1 MSGGHFGYAQ
11 YKIDQIADQISE
23 VIRRNDESPFPYRPE
38 VVQRLI
44 EAVNAL
50 EVAFVYAQRVDFLIC
65 GDDNEENFERRLLED
80 LADVDEDLRK

>member
-23 VIRRNDESPFPYRPE
+23 IIRKNDESPFPFHPN
-38 VVQRLI
+38 VIQRFI
-44 EAVNAL
+44 EAVNVL
-50 EVAFVYAQRVDFLIC
+50 EVAFVYAQRVDFLIS
-65 GDDNEENFERRLLED
+65 GDDSEETFEHRLLED